1 MLAKLEF
8 DLNDKDD
15 ENRHLACVK
24 SMDMARVL
32 YDMRETFLKHLS
44 GKRVLTDRELE
55 EFCEQIYECGIGE
68 FYV

>member
-1 MLAKLEF
+1 
-8 DLNDKDD
+8 
-15 ENRHLACVK
+15 
-24 SMDMARVL
+24 MDMARVL